1 MKNKK
6 KADWLD
12 WLLRIAIVL
21 GIIGTFYFSYSP
33 AKNYLTAKQEEAKIE
48 EVAKKVVENT
58 HDYPDV
64 KEIKK
69 STNEDVVG
77 WIRVP
82 GTNID
87 EPILQTTDNEFYLN
101 HSLTK
106 EELDVGSIFL
116 DAKANSNYD
125 NNLNFVF
132 GHNTYIDNKFTQLR
146 KFSDPEFNKANK
158 TFYIFTDK
166 NEKITYRIIG
176 QGLIPPVFP
185 LYTEDNVKLTVDNLT
200 EYQKHLKEFTDITQE
215 DIEDIHVDSKLAILT
230 TCLSYNNSDGRQIVV
245 GLEVSREKY

>member
-33 AKNYLTAKQEEAKIE
+33 AKNYVTAKQEEAKIE
-48 EVAKKVVENT
+48 EVSKKVVENT
-58 HDYPDV
+58 NDYPDV

-87 EPILQTTDNEFYLN
+87 EPILQTTDNDYYLN

-125 NNLNFVF
+125 NNFNFVF
-132 GHNTYIDNKFTQLR
+132 GHNTYIDNKFTQL
-146 KFSDPEFNKANK
+146 
-158 TFYIFTDK
+158 ILTDK
-166 NEKITYRIIG
+166 FETFVIT
-176 QGLIPPVFP
+176 
-185 LYTEDNVKLTVDNLT
+185 ENNVKRPVSQLSGGELSAAAIA
-200 EYQKHLKEFTDITQE
+200 LR
-215 DIEDIHVDSKLAILT
+215 LAIALFLNNGQQHLLILDEVLT
-230 TCLSYNNSDGRQIVV
+230 AMSSDRSQLILETITSLTNAQIILIAHNDGINSFADKVV
-245 GLEVSREKY
+245 HL